1 MGIVAFNGYPHSVS
15 ILRDTGIERV
25 VTYHPTKHPV
35 PDMTY
40 LDEFISEPC
49 PGVYLKWLNKK
60 SGYDYW
66 LFNPQ
71 YETLIRTRG
80 RGRIL
85 STDTNRAYAKSATHN
100 IGTEATVKM
109 KLSTTVKKDMR
120 SILEYALISPE
131 VYMFNPQSVLGAVS
145 CAEFVKVFVDPG
157 SYLLEKGRAN
167 GVTLRLQLEFD
178 EKNVQSII

>member
-1 MGIVAFNGYPHSVS
+1 MSIVAFNGYPHSVS
-15 ILRDTGIERV
+15 ILRATGIERI
-25 VTYHPTKHPV
+25 VTYHPTKKPV

-40 LDEFISEPC
+40 LDEFIDPPC
-49 PGVYLKWLNKK
+49 PGIYLKWLNKK

-71 YETLIRTRG
+71 YETLITTRA

-85 STDTNRAYAKSATHN
+85 SSDTNRAFAKSATHN

-109 KLSTTVKKDMR
+109 RLTTTVKKDMR
-120 SILEYALISPE
+120 TILEYVLISPE
-131 VYMFNPQSVLGAVS
+131 VYMFNPQSVLGEVS
-145 CAEFVKVFVDPG
+145 CAEFVKVFVEPG
-157 SYLLEKGRAN
+157 TYVLEKGRAN
-167 GVTLRLQLEFD
+167 GVKLRFQMEFD